1 MQRYS
6 FERTF
11 EIRKKN
17 EIKFDSEKGASQQQ
31 QRTVQRK
38 LNNWHES
45 SNNKRQK
52 ASKNH
57 THAIRCDVLQHGC
70 CLYSLSIFVYHSVCA
85 VLSRSDCLCQSV
97 CLWLF
102 ILSFF
107 TVCVCCFLFLPVLNL
122 SILSARPVCI
132 NYTHISTNA
141 TTLDFF
147 ISNEL
152 E

>member
-70 CLYSLSIFVYHSVCA
+70 CLYFSSIFVYHSVCS
-85 VLSRSDCLCQSV
+85 VLSQSDCLCQSV

-102 ILSFF
+102 ILSSFY
-107 TVCVCCFLFLPVLNL
+107 CVCLLFLVFTC
-122 SILSARPVCI
+122 AQFI
-132 NYTHISTNA
+132 NPLCTPCVYQLHTY
-141 TTLDFF
+141 LYQRVYFGF
-147 ISNEL
+147 LYL